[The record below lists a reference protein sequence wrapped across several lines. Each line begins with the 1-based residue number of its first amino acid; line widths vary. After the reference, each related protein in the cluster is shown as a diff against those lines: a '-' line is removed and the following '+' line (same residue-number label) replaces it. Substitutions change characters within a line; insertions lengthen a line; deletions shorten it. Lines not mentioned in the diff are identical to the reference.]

1 MSEWDY
7 DYEIGGIPILNYGT
21 SVRIPEEIRARK
33 RGTNAVIPWQHGERS
48 TQPKLYFP
56 LDFPVEILLR
66 YTNAAGAVVH
76 ADGAPGHVYENYL
89 ALKRLFSGDQ
99 ISGSLVTL
107 ARTLPHAGDVEID
120 VEVIDEVRP
129 SSDARFRVVFLCR
142 APFPFWRAAVP
153 SSFTDT
159 YTTASDTLAVVVG
172 GNEPVP
178 NAVITIEAGAQ
189 PVTNAR
195 VTHTPTG
202 RFLQYSATLDA
213 GESVVIDVGARTIV
227 HSVDGP
233 VDAALLKGYAD
244 WFVLPIGSY
253 NLAVTATAGTLDF
266 DVTVAFSNLWS

>member
-1 MSEWDY
+1 MPDWDY
-7 DYEIGGIPILNYGT
+7 AYEIQGIPILDYGT

-33 RGTNAVIPWQHGERS
+33 RGTNLVVPWKHGERS
-48 TQPKLYFP
+48 TQPKLYQP

-66 YTNAAGAVVH
+66 YTDPAGAITH
-76 ADGAPGHVYENYL
+76 PDGAPGHVYENYL
-89 ALKRLFSGDQ
+89 ELKRLFSGNQ
-99 ISGSLVTL
+99 IDGSLVTL
-107 ARTLPHAGDVEID
+107 ARTLPHAGPVEID
-120 VEVIDEVRP
+120 VEVLDEVRP
-129 SSDARFRVVFLCR
+129 SSNARFAAIFLCR
-142 APFPFWRAAVP
+142 APFPFWRAATP

-178 NAVITIEAGAQ
+178 NPVVTIAADTQ
-189 PVTNAR
+189 PVTNPR

-213 GESVVIDVGARTIV
+213 GDEVVIDVGARSIV

-244 WFVLPIGSY
+244 WLVLPIGSY

-266 DVTVAFSNLWS
+266 DVTVEFSDLWS